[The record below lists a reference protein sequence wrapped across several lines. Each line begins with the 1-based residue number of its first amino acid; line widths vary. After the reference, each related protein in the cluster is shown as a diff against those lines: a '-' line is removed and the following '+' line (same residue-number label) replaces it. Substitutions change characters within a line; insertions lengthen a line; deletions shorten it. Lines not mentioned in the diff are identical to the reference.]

1 MLIRHKK
8 AAIWENLEKLCRRC
22 RNRPIMT
29 YNVVDALKT
38 TTTEMKVESAKT
50 KEHLIREQPKQQL
63 QDDKLNNR

>member
-1 MLIRHKK
+1 M
-8 AAIWENLEKLCRRC
+8 
-22 RNRPIMT
+22 PIMT
-29 YNVVDALKT
+29 YNVVDALKTT

>member
-1 MLIRHKK
+1 
-8 AAIWENLEKLCRRC
+8 
-22 RNRPIMT
+22 MT

-63 QDDKLNNR
+63 QDDKLNNRWVPLQENK